1 TAQRRFLVLLVTFF
15 AATALCLSA
24 IGLYGLVAY
33 SVSRCTHEIG
43 IRMALGA
50 NRSNVLRL
58 IMGQG
63 LKLILIGVVFG
74 AAASVWLNRLLEE
87 SLFEVPPT
95 DATTLTFVPSL
106 LIVVAMLASYMPA
119 RRATKVDPMVAL
131 RHE

>member
-1 TAQRRFLVLLVTFF
+1 
-15 AATALCLSA
+15 
-24 IGLYGLVAY
+24 
-33 SVSRCTHEIG
+33 
-43 IRMALGA
+43 
-50 NRSNVLRL
+50 
-58 IMGQG
+58 MGQG

-87 SLFEVPPT
+87 SLFEVTPT
-95 DATTLTFVPSL
+95 DATTLTSVPSL

>member
-1 TAQRRFLVLLVTFF
+1 
-15 AATALCLSA
+15 
-24 IGLYGLVAY
+24 
-33 SVSRCTHEIG
+33 
-43 IRMALGA
+43 
-50 NRSNVLRL
+50 
-58 IMGQG
+58 MGQG

-87 SLFEVPPT
+87 SLFEVTPT